1 MAARPANAVSGGFS
15 GSDKK
20 KKGTG
25 LVRRV
30 FMAVWNAK
38 FQQRRVR
45 RIFGNEFRKSDCPR
59 IIFFDNVRRFS
70 SGFKYVLICHCYS
83 LVSRSL
89 ILDKF

>member
-1 MAARPANAVSGGFS
+1 MGLI
-15 GSDKK
+15 K

-30 FMAVWNAK
+30 FMAAWNAK

-59 IIFFDNVRRFS
+59 IIFFGNVWRFS

-83 LVSRSL
+83 LVSRYWINFELRLL
-89 ILDKF
+89 IILRWDVDEC